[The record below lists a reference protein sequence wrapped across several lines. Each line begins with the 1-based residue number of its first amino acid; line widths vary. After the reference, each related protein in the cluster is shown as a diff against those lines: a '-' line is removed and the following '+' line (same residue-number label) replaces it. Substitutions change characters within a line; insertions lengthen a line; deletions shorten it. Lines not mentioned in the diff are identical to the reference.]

1 MACHE
6 WEISI
11 IFGDFLDITK
21 VGEIIFPNGLLS
33 ELVENT
39 ATALKCGQLAIDAIG
54 RAIRVHLFEAGNQ
67 WVVTRV
73 TGGLAVNF
81 AHATITYFGATFGT
95 LDEKSTGVVAVPS
108 FGVAIV
114 ASVHVATVFGCVI
127 KDVSRVTE
135 MAVKIRAH
143 LHSLGSHGSHGT
155 TTFATT
161 PCLFGANQH
170 DYHEETQ

>member
-1 MACHE
+1 MAGHE
-6 WEISI
+6 CEISVV
-11 IFGDFLDITK
+11 FGDFLYITE
-21 VGEIIFPNGLLS
+21 VGKIILPNGLLS

-81 AHATITYFGATFGT
+81 AHATITHFGATFGT
-95 LDEKSTGVVAVPS
+95 LDEKSTG
-108 FGVAIV
+108 
-114 ASVHVATVFGCVI
+114 
-127 KDVSRVTE
+127 VTE

-155 TTFATT
+155 TTFAAA